1 MKFFLSMFAITT
13 LVAIPQVRDRATTT
27 PKTATPGESD
37 TAIVARGW
45 AAAAAGQFDNASTA
59 ADSVLRRR
67 PWDRAAL
74 TLKITARA
82 SLSPLGG
89 LDSYEQWVTAGHKDD
104 AALLEPVPI
113 AVLQELSKGTD
124 AGRRSMALSALATA
138 QVAGAR
144 EALDAATAASQPQPQ
159 AKVAADADA
168 ARRGDAAAVGRLNA
182 EAGDRTAASVALAEA
197 LEQIGSGGE
206 PGLMMLVNAANPAVR
221 AAAVR
226 ALASIKSERALALF
240 QSLFDGMDPATR
252 IPATIALAQNGDP
265 RALARVDQMLASG
278 VPNVQIAA
286 AEAWSGRPGPW
297 VEVIRPLLDNQD
309 GFTRLDAAR
318 VIAPVDPDAA
328 RRTVTA
334 GLDDLN
340 PAIRYES
347 AKSIDALMTSQ
358 PGLSDVET
366 LRKRLR
372 DADPM
377 VRLTVA
383 STLLKLARSR

>member
-1 MKFFLSMFAITT
+1 MKLFLSTFAVVT
-13 LVAIPQVRDRATTT
+13 LVAIPQVRDRATIT
-27 PKTATPGESD
+27 PKGASADESD

-45 AAAAAGQFDNASTA
+45 ASAAAGQFDNAAAA
-59 ADSVLRRR
+59 ADSILRRR
-67 PWDRAAL
+67 PWDRGAL

-82 SLSPLGG
+82 SLAPLSG

-113 AVLQELSKGTD
+113 AVLKELSKGSD
-124 AGRRSMALSALATA
+124 AGRRSLALGALATA
-138 QVAGAR
+138 EVAGAR
-144 EALDAATAASQPQPQ
+144 EALDAAMASQPQPQ
-159 AKVAADADA
+159 AKVTADGDA
-168 ARRGDAAAVGRLNA
+168 ARRGDAAAAARLNV
-182 EAGDRTAASVALAEA
+182 EAGDRTAASVALVEA

-226 ALASIKSERALALF
+226 ALASMKSERALALF

-318 VIAPVDPDAA
+318 RIAPVDPDAA
-328 RRTVTA
+328 RRTLTA

-347 AKSIDALMTSQ
+347 AKSVDALIDHQ

>member
-27 PKTATPGESD
+27 AKAALGESD
-37 TAIVARGW
+37 AATIARGW
-45 AAAAAGQFDNASTA
+45 TAAAAGQFDNAATA
-59 ADSVLRRR
+59 ADSILRRR

-74 TLKITARA
+74 TLKISARA
-82 SLSPLGG
+82 SLSPLSG
-89 LDSYEQWVTAGHKDD
+89 LDAYEQWVAAGHKDD
-104 AALLEPVPI
+104 AALLEPVSI
-113 AVLQELSKGTD
+113 AVLRELSKGSD
-124 AGRRSMALSALATA
+124 AGRRSSALSALATA

-144 EALDAATAASQPQPQ
+144 EALDAATASQPQPQ

-168 ARRGDAAAVGRLNA
+168 ALHGDAAAVGRLNA
-182 EAGDRTAASVALAEA
+182 QAGDRTAASVALAEA

-206 PGLMMLVNAANPAVR
+206 PGLLMLVNAANPAVR
-221 AAAVR
+221 KAAVR
-226 ALASIKSERALALF
+226 ALVTMKSERALSVF

-265 RALARVDQMLASG
+265 RALARVDQMLASN
-278 VPNVQIAA
+278 VPDVQIAA

-328 RRTVTA
+328 KRTLGA

-347 AKSIDALMTSQ
+347 AKSIDALIDHQ
-358 PGLSDVET
+358 PALSDVET
-366 LRKRLR
+366 LRKKLR
-372 DADPM
+372 DTDPM

-383 STLLKLARSR
+383 STLLRLARSR